1 MPNNYLALVAMETTD
16 NPKNPSAAKPSL
28 ALRLAARVKGHL
40 CGLGFISFLMS
51 WLMALLSFQE
61 KPLSISLHA

>member
-51 WLMALLSFQE
+51 WL
-61 KPLSISLHA
+61 ISLHA